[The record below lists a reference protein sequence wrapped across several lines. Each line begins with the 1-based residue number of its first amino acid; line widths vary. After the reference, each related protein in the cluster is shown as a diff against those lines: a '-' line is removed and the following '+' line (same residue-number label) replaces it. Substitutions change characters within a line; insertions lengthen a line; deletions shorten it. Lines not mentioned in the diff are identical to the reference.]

1 MARRRTGS
9 VLSEDPAKARGQIL
23 EAAERTFE
31 RFGVAKTTMDD
42 IAKEANISRPTV
54 YRYFS
59 DRDTL
64 ISALIEVRSR
74 RLFTKARAYLRRR
87 STFADQIVDGL
98 IYLVD
103 RGRADPVVRLIVSPE
118 HMDLATALVGSSG
131 LAARLTEEMWGPV
144 IDAARERGEVRAD
157 RTNAEICQWIA
168 LVQLILVGRMDFGSD
183 TDPDHRRMLTKFL
196 VPGILTPEAA
206 ADFGA

>member
-87 STFADQIVDGL
+87 SPT
-98 IYLVD
+98 
-103 RGRADPVVRLIVSPE
+103 R
-118 HMDLATALVGSSG
+118 SSTDSSTWWTG
-131 LAARLTEEMWGPV
+131 AGP
-144 IDAARERGEVRAD
+144 IRWSA
-157 RTNAEICQWIA
+157 
-168 LVQLILVGRMDFGSD
+168 
-183 TDPDHRRMLTKFL
+183 
-196 VPGILTPEAA
+196 
-206 ADFGA
+206 